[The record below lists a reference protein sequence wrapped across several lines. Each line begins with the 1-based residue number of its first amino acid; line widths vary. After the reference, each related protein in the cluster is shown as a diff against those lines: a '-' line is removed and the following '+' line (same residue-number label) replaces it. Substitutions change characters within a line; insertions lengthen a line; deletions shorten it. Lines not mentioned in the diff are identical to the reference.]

1 MNTVEMRLLELT
13 DPTFNGISFS
23 KSITVSERNG
33 FLYVH
38 GRIYHKGEFES
49 IRKSTKKKATVAN
62 RKWVEKNKQSLLW
75 ELSNFEKE
83 IDNKVIENERKNSI
97 LFVDIAER
105 TLQTKFNVLDA
116 EYGINKFTKNEYK
129 YIYERRI
136 KPFFKAYYTADI
148 DIEVVEDWQNWILTK
163 QYDKGLSNY
172 KYEKKKFLS
181 IKSLKNIRIVL
192 NMIFNDCVQ
201 KNYMEK
207 NPLDT
212 VKVPKKNKKNV
223 KPVTYLTLDDIKK
236 VMNSFDS
243 YIAQTN
249 KDYEIKGRK
258 QFKNIFLT
266 MIGSGMRSGEL
277 IGLQWDDIDFENE
290 TIFIRRRVR
299 EGDIDLPKSFSSI
312 RKFTLLKEAVDALK
326 EQKELFKDEN
336 SEWVFL
342 NRYNKPFKSPQQ
354 FDIRYK
360 EVLKISGLKA
370 DRFYSLRHTYAT
382 NMIRNSL
389 ENFVTVSG
397 MLGHKDSVITQKT
410 YVSNEIYSS
419 GLKGKSLFD

>member
-1 MNTVEMRLLELT
+1 
-13 DPTFNGISFS
+13 
-23 KSITVSERNG
+23 
-33 FLYVH
+33 
-38 GRIYHKGEFES
+38 
-49 IRKSTKKKATVAN
+49 
-62 RKWVEKNKQSLLW
+62 
-75 ELSNFEKE
+75 
-83 IDNKVIENERKNSI
+83 
-97 LFVDIAER
+97 
-105 TLQTKFNVLDA
+105 
-116 EYGINKFTKNEYK
+116 
-129 YIYERRI
+129 
-136 KPFFKAYYTADI
+136 
-148 DIEVVEDWQNWILTK
+148 VVEDWQNWILTK

-172 KYEKKKFLS
+172 KNEKKEFLS

-207 NPLDT
+207 NPLYT
-212 VKVPKKNKKNV
+212 VKVPKKNKKSV
-223 KPVTYLTLDDIKK
+223 KSVTYLTLDDIKK

-266 MIGSGMRSGEL
+266 MIGSRMRSSEL

-326 EQKELFKDEN
+326 EQKGLFKDEN

-360 EVLKISGLKA
+360 EVLKISGLKT

-410 YVSNEIYSS
+410 YVGNEIYSS